1 MSYELRVV
9 DICVLLRLEF
19 VASSCRR
26 LAERRL
32 RRLAAPIALD
42 RFSLNPWIMDQP
54 DPSTAARVLV
64 AEQTQG
70 RWTFLRRGLRG
81 QSTLAAV
88 AVVAV
93 ALLTG
98 GLLLLLMLE
107 SALVA
112 GTDSFL
118 RTKVQDVAAFIQSHD
133 AEEASLVVAETAKKD
148 PLVQIIDA
156 QGKVI
161 GASEPGL
168 LKGPL
173 SSLRPTAGQSATDK
187 VSAPDLVGDGDERYL
202 VVWGVDD
209 DEDTRYWV
217 LAGRT
222 IQPQSDTVRI
232 VTWFLLVAMPLL
244 LGLVAWSVYFLVG
257 RSLRLMETIRTQVNH
272 IGAGRLSERVD
283 VPRTG
288 DELQA
293 LAATMNSMLGRI
305 ETADQR
311 QRQFVSDASHEL
323 RGPITTLRTGLD
335 ISNADPSGETWRGM
349 RPVFAEETQRLQGL
363 VEDLLTLSKAD
374 DEGMTVRREDVDL
387 DDVLAVELRRLKA
400 TSSQRI
406 VADLVPAKVAGDPV
420 RLGQAFRNVLDNADR
435 HATGTI
441 AVKLSVTVQTVSVT
455 IDDDGVPVPLADRE
469 RIFERFV
476 RLDESRSRQQGGSGL
491 GLAITRGIIEGHGG
505 RVTATVAPQGWCRF
519 EISLPPMPRP
529 PSEPPADV
537 PTANSNQG

>member
-1 MSYELRVV
+1 
-9 DICVLLRLEF
+9 
-19 VASSCRR
+19 
-26 LAERRL
+26 
-32 RRLAAPIALD
+32 
-42 RFSLNPWIMDQP
+42 
-54 DPSTAARVLV
+54 
-64 AEQTQG
+64 
-70 RWTFLRRGLRG
+70 
-81 QSTLAAV
+81 
-88 AVVAV
+88 
-93 ALLTG
+93 
-98 GLLLLLMLE
+98 MLE

-118 RTKVQDVAAFIQSHD
+118 RSKVQDVAAFIQSHD

-173 SSLRPTAGQSATDK
+173 SSLRPVAGQSANDK
-187 VSAPDLVGDGDERYL
+187 VSAPALLGDGDERYL

-209 DEDTRYWV
+209 DEGTRYWV

-244 LGLVAWSVYFLVG
+244 LGLVAWSVHFLVG
-257 RSLRLMETIRTQVNH
+257 RSLRLMETIRTQVSH

-305 ETADQR
+305 EAADQR

-335 ISNADPSGETWRGM
+335 ISTADPSGETWRGL

-400 TSSQRI
+400 TSRQRI
-406 VADLVPAKVAGDPV
+406 IADLVPAKVVGDPV

-435 HATGTI
+435 HATGAI
-441 AVKLSVTVQTVSVT
+441 AVKLSVTVQKVSVT

-491 GLAITRGIIEGHGG
+491 GLAITRGIVEGHGG
-505 RVTATVAPQGWCRF
+505 RVTATAAPQGWCRF